1 MVKVG
6 DYVRIIGE
14 NIEGVVHRVNSK
26 PCEHLVGKYGR
37 FLLIVKL
44 ADQSETKTGGQS
56 SGLSPPTFQ

>member
-14 NIEGVVHRVNSK
+14 NIEGVVHKVNSK

-37 FLLIVKL
+37 ICP
-44 ADQSETKTGGQS
+44 AQ
-56 SGLSPPTFQ
+56 LSVTRLGWN